1 MKKMKYDSLE
11 LEVIM
16 FESEDVIVT
25 SNTGGGNDSPEDDP

>member
-1 MKKMKYDSLE
+1 MEKMKYDSLE

-25 SNTGGGNDSPEDDP
+25 SNNTDEDDP

>member
-1 MKKMKYDSLE
+1 MEKMKYESLE

-25 SNTGGGNDSPEDDP
+25 SNNTDEDDP

>member
-25 SNTGGGNDSPEDDP
+25 SNNTDEDDP

>member
-1 MKKMKYDSLE
+1 MEKMKYDSLE

-25 SNTGGGNDSPEDDP
+25 SNNTDEDAP

>member
-1 MKKMKYDSLE
+1 MENMKYDSLE

-25 SNTGGGNDSPEDDP
+25 SNNTDEDDP

>member
-25 SNTGGGNDSPEDDP
+25 SNTGGNDSPEDDP

>member
-1 MKKMKYDSLE
+1 MEKMKYDSLE

-25 SNTGGGNDSPEDDP
+25 SNNVPDDDP